1 MKKQF
6 VFFFTA
12 ILFTLTIKAQNYDN
26 ILNYSI
32 NGTPAHGVKIKTNL
46 PFVPDGGMP
55 TITIKGYNYGSQE
68 PISLTL
74 VYYIWWTPPY
84 DASSTY
90 FYFPRL
96 SSSAAYTPPVFLS
109 NEGGKVVIFINDRS
123 YFQRF
128 TVSAFGQG
136 DNETLSWFQGW
147 TAVDEPLYGTHSV
160 EVPYRNRFKGEVFLP
175 GNSLWNGEG
184 NVGIGTTDPRGYRL
198 AVNGKIRAQEI
209 KVEAAPWPDY
219 VFNKSYY
226 LLTLQE
232 TENHIRENGH
242 LPGIPTAEEVKN
254 NGIDLGDMNAKL
266 LQKIEELTLHL
277 IEKDNALKLQ
287 KDILSKQQLQLNEQQ
302 VQINSILK
310 KLK

>member
-1 MKKQF
+1 MKKQLAL
-6 VFFFTA
+6 FFAT
-12 ILFTLTIKAQNYDN
+12 ILFALTIKAQNYDN

-32 NGTPAHGVKIKTNL
+32 NGTPSHGVKIKTNL

-55 TITIKGYNYGSQE
+55 TITIKGYNYGGQD
-68 PISLTL
+68 PINLTL
-74 VYYIWWTPPY
+74 VYYIWWAPPY
-84 DASSTY
+84 DPSSTF
-90 FYFPRL
+90 FYYPRL
-96 SSSAAYTPPVFLS
+96 SSSGAYTPPVFLS

-160 EVPYRNRFKGEVFLP
+160 VVPYRNRFKGEVFLP

-226 LLTLQE
+226 LPTLQE
-232 TENHIRENGH
+232 TEKHIKEKGH
-242 LPGIPTAEEVKN
+242 LPGIPSAEEVKT
-254 NGIDLGDMNAKL
+254 NGIDLGEMNAKL
-266 LQKIEELTLHL
+266 LKKIEELTLYL
-277 IEKDNALKLQ
+277 IEQKKEIQSQGEELKN
-287 KDILSKQQLQLNEQQ
+287 QQQ
-302 VQINSILK
+302 
-310 KLK
+310 KLKQFENQIELLNNKK